1 MAQGIS
7 SLNDWS
13 PLATKSGAKQRQLR
27 MRQKAIGVLEAMV
40 AALRMVL
47 ACLAGIEKNEQTT
60 DVPFFSWNHNNYFA
74 SSDPHHD
81 ISKQLVDTTF
91 V

>member
-1 MAQGIS
+1 MAHHGPIALHQDFDLLFAVGVRVWI
-7 SLNDWS
+7 
-13 PLATKSGAKQRQLR
+13 LARHDGPRATRIVPGTELVLGKKQ
-27 MRQKAIGVLEAMV
+27 
-40 AALRMVL
+40 
-47 ACLAGIEKNEQTT
+47 
-60 DVPFFSWNHNNYFA
+60 NYFA

>member
-1 MAQGIS
+1 MADKDRI
-7 SLNDWS
+7 
-13 PLATKSGAKQRQLR
+13 K
-27 MRQKAIGVLEAMV
+27 
-40 AALRMVL
+40 
-47 ACLAGIEKNEQTT
+47 
-60 DVPFFSWNHNNYFA
+60 NYFA

>member
-1 MAQGIS
+1 MVQVLS
-7 SLNDWS
+7 S
-13 PLATKSGAKQRQLR
+13 AKT
-27 MRQKAIGVLEAMV
+27 AGVKV
-40 AALRMVL
+40 QHQN
-47 ACLAGIEKNEQTT
+47 IKPEKNSVHQQK
-60 DVPFFSWNHNNYFA
+60 NYFA

>member
-1 MAQGIS
+1 MEEFGQHPYHPFWFLTGADELYIWQSQNELTS
-7 SLNDWS
+7 SS
-13 PLATKSGAKQRQLR
+13 RVS
-27 MRQKAIGVLEAMV
+27 
-40 AALRMVL
+40 
-47 ACLAGIEKNEQTT
+47 IEL
-60 DVPFFSWNHNNYFA
+60 NYFA